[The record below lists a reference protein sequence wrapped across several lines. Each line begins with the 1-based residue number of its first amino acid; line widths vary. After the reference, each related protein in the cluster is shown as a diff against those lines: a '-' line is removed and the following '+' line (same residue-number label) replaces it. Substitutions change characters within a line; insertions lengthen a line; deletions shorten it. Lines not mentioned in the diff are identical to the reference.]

1 MAIIKDVLY
10 VRFRVTDLQAQ
21 QRFLDDFGF
30 QTSID
35 DGLLLARGTDGSPY
49 IYLAEESSEPAF
61 VSVGFAAES
70 EAALKEVAAI
80 DSVPIESN
88 TLPGGGLI
96 ARLTDPNGFAVEV
109 VANIADRPPLTEA
122 VRSDFNDG
130 VEKHRLGERVAFAAP
145 ECLIKRLGHVV
156 LMVNDF
162 SETFEWYQRR
172 LGLLISDEIVMD
184 KDGQEQT
191 LGAFTR
197 CNRGEEYVD
206 HHTMFFINA
215 GHSDFNH
222 AAFEV
227 GNWDVLMQ
235 SHYALKKAGHQHSFG
250 VGKHILGSQTF
261 DYWKDPNGFMLEHFT
276 DGDLFNESFGPHK
289 RSPADLLGTHWGPE
303 GMPGQ

>member
-1 MAIIKDVLY
+1 MAMIKDVLY

-96 ARLTDPNGFAVEV
+96 ARLTEPNGFAVEV

-184 KDGQEQT
+184 N
-191 LGAFTR
+191 L
-197 CNRGEEYVD
+197 
-206 HHTMFFINA
+206 
-215 GHSDFNH
+215 
-222 AAFEV
+222 
-227 GNWDVLMQ
+227 
-235 SHYALKKAGHQHSFG
+235 
-250 VGKHILGSQTF
+250 
-261 DYWKDPNGFMLEHFT
+261 
-276 DGDLFNESFGPHK
+276 
-289 RSPADLLGTHWGPE
+289 
-303 GMPGQ
+303 